1 MKCTH
6 GVELF
11 LDKGHSC
18 FECEKHAIA
27 NGLPIDARKV
37 NIEDYVAEMQTL
49 AAGDK
54 LCWCPRCV
62 QIREALNAGVDTTPA
77 VVAQA
82 KFERA
87 ASLSK
92 PTETLALADW
102 LKSRYG
108 SPEARARARNESPGD
123 LDRELTADAERPGP
137 RDINGDVDTLRSEL
151 KALQKVIIDQRRELA
166 HAAHT
171 VKVLRRAMNEA
182 TALLQTD
189 TEVKT

>member
-37 NIEDYVAEMQTL
+37 NIEDYADAMQKATEQ
-49 AAGDK
+49 GDK
-54 LCWCPRCV
+54 VCMCPRCV
-62 QIREALNAGVDTTPA
+62 AIRKNA
-77 VVAQA
+77 
-82 KFERA
+82 KIIERE
-87 ASLSK
+87 SS

-102 LKSRYG
+102 LKTRYG
-108 SPEARARARNESPGD
+108 SPEARARARNESPVD
-123 LDRELTADAERPGP
+123 LDSELTADAERPGA

-182 TALLQTD
+182 TALLQA
-189 TEVKT
+189 EGESKHG